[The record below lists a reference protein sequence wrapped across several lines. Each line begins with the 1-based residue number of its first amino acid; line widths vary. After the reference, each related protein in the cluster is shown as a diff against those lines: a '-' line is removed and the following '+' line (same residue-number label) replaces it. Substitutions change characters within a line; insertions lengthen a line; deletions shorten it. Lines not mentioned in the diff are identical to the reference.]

1 MKLTHFRRVVFMHSD
16 RTSDPPADSPRVALE
31 TDREQVA
38 TGEEFAPVEVAA
50 ESAPGTAHLA
60 PDLIFIGLA
69 CLGFLLIVA
78 LLSLVSG
85 APFVAP
91 TERVSP
97 AIGMNCMVPLAV
109 TLAGYAAAQI
119 VYQRLGG
126 GGRGRAARLRELAID
141 GYLIGLF
148 VVIMFGHFHLKMWMP
163 IINPALFDAGY
174 LTVDDALHFLISG
187 AGWIRRAVIV
197 VLPGADSWYQAGL
210 LAMFALSF
218 WFHAVGK
225 RQWYYHNMTAILL
238 LEMVGPLTYLVAPAV
253 GPFVFEQGPSAI
265 ATAAQATMHAG
276 FLQAQAGGGAWLAQH
291 GGDYFTAPPAAMP
304 SLHVAVAWVMTYYA
318 IKARSAVSPIMVLLL
333 GWITVESVVLR
344 WHYLVD
350 LPAGL
355 LLAGAVIVVTNRVCR
370 HRLEVPAVRLRASAQ
385 GR

>member
-1 MKLTHFRRVVFMHSD
+1 V
-16 RTSDPPADSPRVALE
+16 LE

-38 TGEEFAPVEVAA
+38 SSEAFALTVPA
-50 ESAPGTAHLA
+50 ESAPGAVHLA
-60 PDLIFIGLA
+60 PDLIFLGLA
-69 CLGFLLIVA
+69 TLGFMAIVL
-78 LLSLVSG
+78 LLSLISG

-91 TERVSP
+91 TESVSP
-97 AIGMNCMVPLAV
+97 AIGMNYTVPLAV

-126 GGRGRAARLRELAID
+126 GGRGSKARLREIVVD

-163 IINPALFDAGY
+163 IINSALFDASY
-174 LTVDDALHFLISG
+174 LTIDNALGFLIDG

-197 VLPGADSWYQAGL
+197 VLPHADSWYQAGL

-238 LEMVGPLTYLVAPAV
+238 LEMTGPLTYLVAPAV
-253 GPFVFEQGPSAI
+253 GPFVFQPGPSDA
-265 ATAAQATMHAG
+265 ATAAQTTMYVG
-276 FLQAQAGGGAWLAQH
+276 FLQVQAGGAAWLAQQ

-318 IKARSAVSPIMVLLL
+318 LKARSAVSPLMVLLL

-350 LPAGL
+350 LPAGF
-355 LLAGAVIVVTNRVCR
+355 LLACLVIVITNRVCR
-370 HRLEVPAVRLRASAQ
+370 HRLEAPAVTRRTVRA
-385 GR
+385 G